1 MSVLDNP
8 NIRPSIEFCN
18 DVLSLIIH
26 SLSIIFLLEF
36 IEISIYSPLNN
47 FTIYSILLC
56 YLLFKIE
63 IFDIGDTRMLAHI
76 EKIYFIDKMINFKLC
91 SLSLIKLYLI
101 LYPYI
106 FGACLWI
113 IYKVILTSAH
123 YIPTPLNFI
132 LVIVYISWS

>member
-106 FGACLWI
+106 FGAGLWF
-113 IYKVILTSAH
+113 IYKVILSCAH
-123 YIPTPLNFI
+123 YIPTPFNII